1 MSDTTRTSLCC
12 GLIVGMAALLG
23 CDEAPPAGP
32 VARPTPEWTSA
43 RNAEVAALEALLT
56 SRVPGAPEQLRV
68 HLAFGKEADLD
79 LYVTGPREETV
90 YYANTP
96 SRIGGELL
104 EDRRCEHSG
113 PRIES
118 VHFPLV
124 PGRYRVGVDY
134 PQACGDAKAPAAF
147 ALLIETPRGHEQLRS
162 LAVHQ
167 VFEPVVFEFELDPE
181 VKP

>member
-1 MSDTTRTSLCC
+1 MSATRSRGA
-12 GLIVGMAALLG
+12 GLALAIAALASCG
-23 CDEAPPAGP
+23 DAPPAGP
-32 VARPTPEWTSA
+32 VVAAAPEWTVA
-43 RNAEVAALEALLT
+43 RRSEARELEARLAALAPG
-56 SRVPGAPEQLRV
+56 SRGQLRV
-68 HLAFGKEADLD
+68 HLAFGPEADLD
-79 LYVTGPREETV
+79 LYVTDPLEETV

-104 EDRRCEHSG
+104 EDRRCEHAG

-118 VHFPLV
+118 ARLPLA

-134 PQACGDAKAPAAF
+134 PHACGETRAPVPF
-147 ALLIETPRGHEQLRS
+147 ALLVETPAGRQQIRG
-162 LAVHQ
+162 LAAHQ